1 MGNRAVQFSPFA
13 ALKGYYSCIKEKE
26 KIKEPRRIISEED
39 SEILSKKLNCI
50 EKGDIIKVVYYNID
64 HYEEAEGIV
73 GNIDYDFHQL
83 TIIKTVISFEDIYRI
98 AGKDVF
104 DGFYE

>member
-13 ALKGYYSCIKEKE
+13 ALKGYYGCIKEKE

-39 SEILSKKLNCI
+39 SEILSKKLNYV
-50 EKGDIIKVVYYNID
+50 ERGNIIKVVYYNID
-64 HYEEAEGIV
+64 HYEEIEGMV

-83 TIIKTVISFEDIYRI
+83 TIIKTVISFEDIYQI